1 MEAKNKVRQYS
12 AEFNGEKII
21 IETGKLANLATG
33 SVTVTYG
40 ETVILATAVVGK
52 SPREEVDF
60 FPLLIDY
67 EERLYAA
74 GKISGSRFIKRETRP
89 SERAILTCRLIDRP
103 IRPLFPK
110 SYKNDI
116 QIIITV
122 LSFDG
127 IHDPDIISIIGASTA
142 LLQTHAPYEGPI
154 GASKVGLIDGKLV
167 LNPTSEDLD
176 KSELSLTV
184 AGTRDKVMMLEAGA
198 RQVPEATLMEAINL
212 GIEGYQPILDLQEEI
227 AKDYADIKVSYA
239 DEGSPL
245 EADIKNFL
253 GKKLSEIIDLP
264 DQEARQARLSEFEEQ
279 VLANFE
285 GNYKQ
290 IDLKSTF
297 GKLVEKEMRE
307 TILET
312 GKRPD
317 GRTED
322 EIRPISCEVGLL
334 PRTHGSGLFTR
345 GATQALT
352 IATLGAPGSEQVIDT
367 MEEDSTKKFM
377 HHYNF
382 PPFSTGEVKPLRGAS
397 RREIG
402 HGALAEKA
410 LVPVIPTSEVF
421 PYTIRLVSEILS
433 SNGSSSMAATCGS
446 TLALMDAGVP
456 ILAPVAGIA
465 MGLIADKEIK
475 KYRILTDIAG
485 IEDFGGDMDFKV
497 TGTKNGVTAIQ
508 LDTKTKGLPLNIVEE
523 TFAKA
528 KIAREK
534 ILGMIADI
542 LPETRKEFSKYAPR
556 IISLKINPE
565 KIREVIGSGGKTI
578 NKLISD
584 AGGAEVLS
592 IDIEDDGTVLI
603 TSTDNEAA
611 QGVLEKIK
619 GITKEAKAGEIY
631 HGKVVKIMDFGA
643 FVELWPGQD
652 GMVHISE
659 LAPERVNKVTDI
671 VKLGD
676 QIDVKVI
683 AIDEQGRV
691 NLSKKQAERNSNP
704 DGDREKR

>member
-1 MEAKNKVRQYS
+1 
-12 AEFNGEKII
+12 
-21 IETGKLANLATG
+21 
-33 SVTVTYG
+33 
-40 ETVILATAVVGK
+40 
-52 SPREEVDF
+52 
-60 FPLLIDY
+60 
-67 EERLYAA
+67 
-74 GKISGSRFIKRETRP
+74 
-89 SERAILTCRLIDRP
+89 
-103 IRPLFPK
+103 
-110 SYKNDI
+110 
-116 QIIITV
+116 
-122 LSFDG
+122 
-127 IHDPDIISIIGASTA
+127 
-142 LLQTHAPYEGPI
+142 
-154 GASKVGLIDGKLV
+154 
-167 LNPTSEDLD
+167 
-176 KSELSLTV
+176 
-184 AGTRDKVMMLEAGA
+184 
-198 RQVPEATLMEAINL
+198 
-212 GIEGYQPILDLQEEI
+212 
-227 AKDYADIKVSYA
+227 
-239 DEGSPL
+239 
-245 EADIKNFL
+245 
-253 GKKLSEIIDLP
+253 
-264 DQEARQARLSEFEEQ
+264 
-279 VLANFE
+279 
-285 GNYKQ
+285 
-290 IDLKSTF
+290 
-297 GKLVEKEMRE
+297 
-307 TILET
+307 
-312 GKRPD
+312 
-317 GRTED
+317 
-322 EIRPISCEVGLL
+322 
-334 PRTHGSGLFTR
+334 
-345 GATQALT
+345 
-352 IATLGAPGSEQVIDT
+352 
-367 MEEDSTKKFM
+367 M